1 VTWRPLPTP
10 DGPPPDPVT
19 VGRSLERLV
28 ASLGGPDTGAL
39 AAVFAGWDALVGPGV
54 ADHAR
59 PVSLVEGTLV
69 VAVDQPG
76 WATQLRFLEADL
88 LARLHGAGGAVV
100 RRIEVRVRGEAGP
113 SAPRGGTG
121 SRRGDAPRW

>member
-1 VTWRPLPTP
+1 MTWRPLPTP
-10 DGPPPDPVT
+10 DGAPPDPVT

-54 ADHAR
+54 AAHAR
-59 PVSLVEGTLV
+59 PVTLAGGTLV

-88 LARLHGAGGAVV
+88 LARLADAAGPVV
-100 RRIEVRVRGEAGP
+100 QRIEVRVRGDADPPAGH
-113 SAPRGGTG
+113 GG
-121 SRRGDAPRW
+121 SRRGGAPRW